1 MVEDRKDLTTAVS
14 EIVRRALKE
23 NTAPDVEIRPELSL
37 VEDLNL
43 DSLTLVDVVLDMEDQ
58 FKIKI
63 AETDMQQVST
73 VGDLTELVSRKQQA
87 AAVA

>member
-1 MVEDRKDLTTAVS
+1 MDEDRKDLTTAVS

-23 NTAPDVEIRPELSL
+23 NTGPDVEIRPELSL